1 MQRALPTRGGDF
13 DTPCS
18 TSSGG
23 CNNNE
28 LNEGTAAS
36 TGSSSS
42 SYHADPIDAE
52 WAALAKPA
60 IRQTAAACDCCCTS
74 STCTCCCSTSSTN
87 TSHNCSSSTSSSVNS
102 RSECCT
108 RDSAPASASCCSV
121 APPAAVWTPSADA
134 PGPLLGLKEV
144 FVILFGTDGSAE
156 SQGIYSLRTPGPE
169 GLPCET
175 IVAFESRTDALRYC
189 ALVEAT
195 MERSLCPSVA
205 GLPPPELDAFCRDQG
220 YSCRLELAGSLLM
233 PPETRVVG
241 LTEWERALRLRQGTG
256 FQVLDS
262 EPQLPTSFSH
272 PPPSSAL
279 PSAADAG
286 QCAPQPQQQTE
297 GQVVSRTVG
306 AEFTRDQLSEIVAAL
321 EALLP
326 SNGQQQ

>member
-1 MQRALPTRGGDF
+1 MLNSSHHLRPYPSLPLPTSHQ
-13 DTPCS
+13 TQHPPNPP
-18 TSSGG
+18 TQ
-23 CNNNE
+23 
-28 LNEGTAAS
+28 T
-36 TGSSSS
+36 
-42 SYHADPIDAE
+42 HA
-52 WAALAKPA
+52 
-60 IRQTAAACDCCCTS
+60 
-74 STCTCCCSTSSTN
+74 
-87 TSHNCSSSTSSSVNS
+87 
-102 RSECCT
+102 
-108 RDSAPASASCCSV
+108 
-121 APPAAVWTPSADA
+121 
-134 PGPLLGLKEV
+134 
-144 FVILFGTDGSAE
+144 
-156 SQGIYSLRTPGPE
+156 
-169 GLPCET
+169 
-175 IVAFESRTDALRYC
+175 